1 MTMANGNKY
10 KKGVTN
16 QQKQLDADTNFG
28 KKADI
33 AYKYL
38 QQTKKSNH

>member
-1 MTMANGNKY
+1 MGNKP
-10 KKGVTN
+10 KKGVTY

-33 AYKYL
+33 VNKYF
-38 QQTKKSNH
+38 QQTKKVLNH

>member
-1 MTMANGNKY
+1 MANGNKY

-33 AYKYL
+33 VNKHL
-38 QQTKKSNH
+38 QQTKKVGNH